1 MNIDNVFNEQD
12 YDSADRDVSVE
23 LSECTHTLI
32 IGWGELTNSF
42 IRNSIFGEYDPEKAY
57 NQAVADN
64 VNFWANIEKLE
75 KVIKRLSHLVER
87 CEYEKDIF
95 YVNYPCGIREAKG
108 RSIYLTRIPDE
119 FNFDKDK
126 SNLLLHFKHK
136 WTTVIF
142 KFTPYDDLRT
152 TMAFFQTVF
161 DYNSKVGDFR
171 IQYVDNLHHPSEM
184 TNIKNLIESSFRVTD
199 FGNMFRSSSY
209 VISSVFQE
217 IYHLG
222 FFSLFDEKN
231 DIEEMHKWLERYEKF
246 REKVRF
252 DRASNAFKKV
262 KLPDWWEVDIKPV
275 SLKSDTSALSL
286 PMKYTQAV
294 TITDPTKIFVLQP
307 EKLNELIKYNVE
319 DALMTASIK

>member
-1 MNIDNVFNEQD
+1 MNFDKVFNEQD

-32 IGWGELTNSF
+32 IGWGDLTNSF
-42 IRNSIFGEYDPEKAY
+42 IQNSIFGKYDPEKAY
-57 NQAVADN
+57 NRAIADN

-95 YVNYPCGIREAKG
+95 YVNYPGGIREAKG

-126 SNLLLHFKHK
+126 SNLLLDFKHK

-171 IQYVDNLHHPSEM
+171 IQYAENLHHPSEM
-184 TNIKNLIESSFRVTD
+184 VNIKNLIESSFRFTD
-199 FGNMFRSSSY
+199 FGNMLRTSSY
-209 VISSVFQE
+209 DISSVFQE

-222 FFSLFDEKN
+222 FFSLFNEKN
-231 DIEEMHKWLERYEKF
+231 DIEEMHKWLERYGKF
-246 REKVRF
+246 REKVRL

-275 SLKSDTSALSL
+275 SLKSDASALQL
-286 PMKYTQAV
+286 PMKYTPAL
-294 TITDPTKIFVLQP
+294 TITDPSKIFVLQP
-307 EKLNELIKYNVE
+307 EKLNEIIKYNVE
-319 DALMTASIK
+319 DALLTASIK